1 MQFFRDILKIL
12 MANNDFVCKKGEKI
26 SHIAPSRGVEEQFYF
41 SKKYSDLGTVLR
53 HSWAHSLSQ
62 IRGKRKVQ
70 FPKGGGEFLTK
81 DTRRLLQNCF
91 S

>member
-62 IRGKRKVQ
+62 IRGKERSSFQ
-70 FPKGGGEFLTK
+70 RGGEVFNQ
-81 DTRRLLQNCF
+81 RY
-91 S
+91 